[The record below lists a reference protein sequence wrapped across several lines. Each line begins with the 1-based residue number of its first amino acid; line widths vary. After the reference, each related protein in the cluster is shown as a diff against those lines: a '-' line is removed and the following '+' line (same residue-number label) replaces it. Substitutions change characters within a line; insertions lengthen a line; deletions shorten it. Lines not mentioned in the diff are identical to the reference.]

1 MQLDE
6 VEPAPKDFD
15 VATGFCAV
23 ECVFIGNDTAGLEM
37 ISDSKRQVAYDV
49 QHLIAR
55 SIHAVPCQAK
65 AN

>member
-37 ISDSKRQVAYDV
+37 ISDSKGQVAYDV

-55 SIHAVPCQAK
+55 
-65 AN
+65 